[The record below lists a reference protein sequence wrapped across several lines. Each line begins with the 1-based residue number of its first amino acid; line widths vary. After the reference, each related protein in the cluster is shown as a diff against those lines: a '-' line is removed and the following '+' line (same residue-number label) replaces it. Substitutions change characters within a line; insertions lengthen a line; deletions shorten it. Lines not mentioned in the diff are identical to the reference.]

1 MLDEIFRYG
10 SLFLISGNW
19 FVEEY
24 INDVL
29 LYIFLWIILGG
40 DYNYIEEM
48 VCGFFV
54 G

>member
-29 LYIFLWIILGG
+29 LYIILWIILGG
-40 DYNYIEEM
+40 DCNYIEEM